1 MHFSVPPLD
10 QYFIWRSFEANEPI
24 KLRNNIINPFFSDP
38 CPGVGVK
45 FVITRQSCSF
55 RACRVISYIT
65 PNSKRTDS
73 EFDVRFNLL
82 DSDMQ
87 FVDQYICIIS
97 SPVRDVLEILLSVL
111 YVCFFIRKFVIF
123 DRVGV
128 KVVIKMNAIDVIV
141 CDYF

>member
-1 MHFSVPPLD
+1 
-10 QYFIWRSFEANEPI
+10 
-24 KLRNNIINPFFSDP
+24 
-38 CPGVGVK
+38 
-45 FVITRQSCSF
+45 
-55 RACRVISYIT
+55 
-65 PNSKRTDS
+65 
-73 EFDVRFNLL
+73 VRFNLL